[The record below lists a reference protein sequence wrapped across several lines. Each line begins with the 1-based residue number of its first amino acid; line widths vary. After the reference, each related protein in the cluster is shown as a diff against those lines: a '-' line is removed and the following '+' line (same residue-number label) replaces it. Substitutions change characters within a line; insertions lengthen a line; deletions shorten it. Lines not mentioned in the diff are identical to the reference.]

1 MLSSD
6 RHTTAL
12 NKQSYT
18 KKKLASNQT
27 TYERKILFVSGLR
40 SDVRADDIRRHFT
53 GCVKVKIKQNKS
65 KSCLKSTIETIKIWK
80 KNRYHLRHA
89 FVFHHTSKEAKRNL
103 QRPIDAHRF
112 GAKCSVEYANDYLDS
127 SPNNHNKIVL
137 RGIPENVSEDDLRLL
152 FDNCHILRYSPAR
165 VVCQG
170 AATMEAIKKRKILL
184 GYEQFVS

>member
-53 GCVKVKIKQNKS
+53 GCVKVKIKQNKIIF
-65 KSCLKSTIETIKIWK
+65 KVYYRNNKDM
-80 KNRYHLRHA
+80 KNKL
-89 FVFHHTSKEAKRNL
+89 
-103 QRPIDAHRF
+103 
-112 GAKCSVEYANDYLDS
+112 
-127 SPNNHNKIVL
+127 
-137 RGIPENVSEDDLRLL
+137 VS
-152 FDNCHILRYSPAR
+152 F
-165 VVCQG
+165 
-170 AATMEAIKKRKILL
+170 
-184 GYEQFVS
+184 